1 MKKITPIILCVL
13 MIISVLG
20 CSQKSAVKDTFEGN
34 VKTYFQMSDS
44 TWMCE
49 DQTYKH
55 RLEIKGRMPNAAIDS
70 SFVYLSNLE
79 GISFEQAYKAAGIS
93 SNSEDYFSPEEA
105 VLVEMN

>member
-1 MKKITPIILCVL
+1 MKIITPIILCVL

-55 RLEIKGRMPNAAIDS
+55 RLEIMGRMPNAAIDS

-79 GISFEQAYKAAGIS
+79 GISFEQAYKASGIS
-93 SNSEDYFSPEEA
+93 SDSNDYFSPEEA